1 MYHGAVLE
9 ISISRV
15 EECQEGLG
23 PGPKAFPV
31 NYNTT
36 TECGLSGGVMLKM
49 KTDVQR
55 AVLAVVVTVGTLW
68 SMTMVGQDT
77 ASLYK
82 TKCATCH
89 GADGKGGTPVGKK
102 LGLRDFSSPEVQKM
116 SDAELTTIIA
126 DGKGKM
132 PGYKKSLKPE
142 QIKDLTAFVRELAKK
157 K

>member
-1 MYHGAVLE
+1 
-9 ISISRV
+9 
-15 EECQEGLG
+15 
-23 PGPKAFPV
+23 
-31 NYNTT
+31 
-36 TECGLSGGVMLKM
+36 
-49 KTDVQR
+49 
-55 AVLAVVVTVGTLW
+55 
-68 SMTMVGQDT
+68 MVGQDT